1 MSFNSMVDDGP
12 PKDTSEQDG
21 PPDIQRLRQRYPD
34 TPMPHDYDEES
45 DEIEDTPQPPSK
57 LLEQALL
64 MLFIAIAIAHLWTIW
79 TLRADINI
87 VMQFQQEITH
97 QNKHI
102 AELLH
107 TQHQVKWQIVPH
119 AS

>member
-1 MSFNSMVDDGP
+1 MADDAP
-12 PKDTSEQDG
+12 PRDTIEMEDS

-34 TPMPHDYDEES
+34 TPMPYEDESEG
-45 DEIEDTPQPPSK
+45 QAAPPSK
-57 LLEQALL
+57 MLEQTLL
-64 MLFIAIAIAHLWTIW
+64 ILFIAIAIAHLWTIW

-107 TQHQVKWQIVPH
+107 SQHQVQWQIVPH
-119 AS
+119 TP

>member
-1 MSFNSMVDDGP
+1 MVDDGP
-12 PKDTSEQDG
+12 PKDIQDNDD
-21 PPDIQRLRQRYPD
+21 PPEIHRLSRRYPD
-34 TPMPHDYDEES
+34 TPMPDGYEADSESEEES
-45 DEIEDTPQPPSK
+45 AEKPK
-57 LLEQALL
+57 FLEQAL
-64 MLFIAIAIAHLWTIW
+64 MVLFIAIAIAHLWTIW

-107 TQHQVKWQIVPH
+107 SQHQVKWQIIPQP
-119 AS
+119 

>member
-1 MSFNSMVDDGP
+1 MVDDGP
-12 PKDTSEQDG
+12 PRDNAEVDS
-21 PPDIQRLRQRYPD
+21 PPDIQRIRQRYPD
-34 TPMPHDYDEES
+34 TPMPHDYDGES
-45 DEIEDTPQPPSK
+45 DLSEETTQRPYK
-57 LLEQALL
+57 MLEQTLL
-64 MLFIAIAIAHLWTIW
+64 VLFIAIAIAHLWTIW

-107 TQHQVKWQIVPH
+107 SQHQVKWQIVPH

>member
-1 MSFNSMVDDGP
+1 MGDDGP
-12 PKDTSEQDG
+12 PPRNLPETDG

-34 TPMPHDYDEES
+34 TPMPTDYDDESDTSEES
-45 DEIEDTPQPPSK
+45 PQRPSK
-57 LLEQALL
+57 MLEQTLL
-64 MLFIAIAIAHLWTIW
+64 VLFIAIAIAHLWTIW

-107 TQHQVKWQIVPH
+107 SQHQVKWQIVPH